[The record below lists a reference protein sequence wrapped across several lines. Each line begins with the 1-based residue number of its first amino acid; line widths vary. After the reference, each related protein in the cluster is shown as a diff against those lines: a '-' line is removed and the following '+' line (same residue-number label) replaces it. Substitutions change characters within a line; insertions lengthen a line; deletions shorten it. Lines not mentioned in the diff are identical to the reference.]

1 MNIVH
6 LIKNAGISDKNPDWL
21 NAKIGLSNTIALIF
35 IPVCIAFTVVIYLF
49 MYPLLWLIGLAT
61 AAFVLAPVLNH
72 IGQHI
77 AARMA
82 VVFTPFSV
90 VMISGAYFS
99 QHETAPP
106 YGLWGMAFA
115 FLAFTFALFDHRE
128 RTIQIAGVIAIS
140 IALFTFKVYEPLF
153 NNTEGIDLKFVFSTE
168 YTLMCTATGIL
179 AIVSALILQQNFV
192 IASEENNMMLVNSLA
207 EKQTQMEES
216 EATLKNTLSEVQ
228 KAREDEQSRTWVSN
242 GVAQL
247 TALTREEENGSSM
260 NDKILS
266 FIIKYLNAN
275 QGAFYEIAF
284 DDKNSTKPYI
294 SLKAVYAYDRKKH
307 AEQQRIEIGQGLVGQ
322 CYLEKTT
329 TRLKKLPQDYVR
341 ITSGLGDATP
351 SFLAIVPLIYNRE
364 VEGIIEVASFK
375 ELTAAQIEFM
385 EKGGEALASYIKAYR
400 TNKQTLQLLE
410 TSQIQ
415 AEEMRSAEE
424 EMRQNMEELAATQEE
439 MERKQREIERQNEIM
454 QAKEAAMEAMIEQ
467 LQAAKKEIEEVRAT
481 EKARTQ
487 EQIERR
493 NQIMQQAVTQ
503 FKKKEQDLLAKIEA
517 QAQQITALQTQPH

>member
-1 MNIVH
+1 MNILH

-21 NAKIGLSNTIALIF
+21 NAKISLSNLLAVIF
-35 IPVCIAFTVVIYLF
+35 IPVCLVFTVIIQLF
-49 MYPLLWLIGLAT
+49 MPPLLWLIVIAT

-72 IGQHI
+72 FGVNVASRII
-77 AARMA
+77 
-82 VVFTPFSV
+82 VVFAPFSV
-90 VMISGAYFS
+90 VVLSAAYFS
-99 QHETAPP
+99 QNEVAPP

-115 FLAFTFALFDHRE
+115 FLAFTFTVFDHRE
-128 RTIQIAGVIAIS
+128 RTIQIIGVTVIS
-140 IALFTFKVYEPLF
+140 IALLCFKFYEPLF

-168 YTLMCTATGIL
+168 YMLMCTATAIL

-192 IASEENNMMLVNSLA
+192 IASEDYNTTLVNSLA
-207 EKQTQMEES
+207 EKQAQMELS
-216 EATLKNTLSEVQ
+216 ETTLKNTLSEVQ
-228 KAREDEQSRTWVSN
+228 RAREDEQARTWVSN
-242 GVAQL
+242 GIAQL
-247 TALTREEENGSSM
+247 TALTREQDSGSAM

-275 QGAFYEIAF
+275 QGAFYKIEF
-284 DDKNSTKPYI
+284 EDKNNTKPYI
-294 SLKAVYAYDRKKH
+294 SLKAVYAYDRKKY
-307 AEQQRIEIGQGLVGQ
+307 AEQQRIEVGQGLVGQ

-329 TRLKKLPQDYVR
+329 TRLKKIPQDYVR

-400 TNKQTLQLLE
+400 TSKQTLRLLE
-410 TSQIQ
+410 MSQIQ

-467 LQAAKKEIEEVRAT
+467 LQAAKQEVEQIRAS
-481 EKARTQ
+481 EKARTE

-493 NQIMQQAVTQ
+493 NQIMQQAMAQ

-517 QAQQITALQTQPH
+517 QNQQIAALQTHEN